1 MSLRAIITSLIL
13 LSSISAQADTQVI
26 TLQNRTSADL
36 LPIAQNFI
44 GKNGKVSAYGN
55 QLIVEAPAQKI
66 QNLENLL
73 SQLDKPAR
81 RLLITV
87 DTSDTNL
94 KVSVTPLDPT
104 KEDAALPGDLIASGG
119 TPLGAVTFAE
129 FSILDSSGKR
139 VNLKVLKGA
148 NRQKL
153 AGGCRQFA

>member
-26 TLQNRTSADL
+26 TLQNRTSTDL

-81 RLLITV
+81 R
-87 DTSDTNL
+87 
-94 KVSVTPLDPT
+94 
-104 KEDAALPGDLIASGG
+104 
-119 TPLGAVTFAE
+119 
-129 FSILDSSGKR
+129 
-139 VNLKVLKGA
+139 
-148 NRQKL
+148 
-153 AGGCRQFA
+153 